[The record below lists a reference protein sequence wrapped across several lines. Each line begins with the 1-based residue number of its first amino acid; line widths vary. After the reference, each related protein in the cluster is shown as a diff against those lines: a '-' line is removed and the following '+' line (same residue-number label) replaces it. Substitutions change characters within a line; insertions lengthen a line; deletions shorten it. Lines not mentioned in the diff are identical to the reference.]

1 MYQISYILP
10 RDENVE
16 KGTLPFGTYR
26 ITVTGISGSEVVSVE
41 TRNAANTGWDA
52 PVTFTKADSGKI
64 GSKTIST
71 NVNGRVRVSISGEVQ
86 PESCKVRISK

>member
-16 KGTLPFGTYR
+16 KGTLPAGNYR
-26 ITVTGISGSEVVSVE
+26 VTLTGLTNSEVVSVE
-41 TRNAANTGWDA
+41 TRNAGNTGWDA
-52 PVTFTKADSGKI
+52 PVTFTRADSGKI
-64 GSKTIST
+64 GSKTI
-71 NVNGRVRVSISGEVQ
+71 NINANGRVRVSISGETQ